1 MIAVGE
7 LLALRG
13 VAKGY
18 RRGGR
23 WLRVLSDVSL
33 DVDSGEIVAV
43 AGSRGEGK
51 TTLLK
56 IAAGLEVP
64 DAGEVLLGNVDLARC
79 SDGERSRH
87 LGGEISWVHRDGTGL
102 RFEALD
108 YVGLPL
114 AIGRRR
120 RRRAVEALAM
130 QALERVGAADCAHQ
144 RWEELSNW
152 ERVLVAFARGMIG
165 EPRLMV
171 VDDVVDGLG
180 MRRTREA
187 GEMLGSLVRELG
199 CGVLMSVSDLEAAL
213 VADRVWSFERGGL
226 KLMSDQTRTQA
237 DIIDFPG
244 SARQSSARAG
254 T

>member
-1 MIAVGE
+1 MGE
-7 LLALRG
+7 LLALRN

-23 WLRVLSDVSL
+23 WVRVLSDISL
-33 DVDSGEIVAV
+33 HVDSGELVAV

-56 IAAGLEVP
+56 IAAGLELP
-64 DAGEVLLGNVDLARC
+64 DAGEVHLGNVDLARC
-79 SDGERSRH
+79 SDEERSRH
-87 LGGEISWVHRDGTGL
+87 LGDEISWVHRDGTGL
-102 RFEALD
+102 RFEVLD

-152 ERVLVAFARGMIG
+152 ERVLVAFARGAIG
-165 EPRLMV
+165 EPRLMI

-187 GEMLGSLVRELG
+187 GELLSSLVQELG

-226 KLMSDQTRTQA
+226 KLMADQTRSRA

-244 SARQSSARAG
+244 SARRQSRARAG
-254 T
+254 S

>member
-1 MIAVGE
+1 MGE

-13 VAKGY
+13 IAKGY

-33 DVDSGEIVAV
+33 QVDSGEIVAV
-43 AGSRGEGK
+43 AGSRGDGK

-56 IAAGLEVP
+56 IAAGLELP
-64 DAGEVLLGNVDLARC
+64 DAGEVHLGNVDLVRS
-79 SDGERSRH
+79 SDEERSRH
-87 LGGEISWVHRDGTGL
+87 LGNEISWVHRDGTGL
-102 RFEALD
+102 RFEVLD

-130 QALERVGAADCAHQ
+130 QALERVGATDCAHQ

-152 ERVLVAFARGMIG
+152 ERVLVAFARGAVG
-165 EPRLMV
+165 KPRLMV

-187 GEMLGSLVRELG
+187 GELLSSLVRELG

-244 SARQSSARAG
+244 SARQSSAHAG

>member
-1 MIAVGE
+1 MSE
-7 LLALRG
+7 LLSLSG

-33 DVDSGEIVAV
+33 NVDSGEIVAV
-43 AGSRGEGK
+43 AGGRGEGK

-56 IAAGLEVP
+56 IAAGLELP
-64 DAGEVLLGNVDLARC
+64 DAGEVYLGNVDLARC
-79 SDGERSRH
+79 SDGERSRF
-87 LGGEISWVHRDGTGL
+87 LGDEISWVHRDGTGL
-102 RFEALD
+102 RFEVID
-108 YVGLPL
+108 YVRLPL
-114 AIGRRR
+114 AIGRRGRR
-120 RRRAVEALAM
+120 RRRAVEKLAM
-130 QALERVGAADCAHQ
+130 QALERVGAAECARQ

-152 ERVLVAFARGMIG
+152 ERVLVAFARAAIG
-165 EPRLMV
+165 EPRLMI
-171 VDDVVDGLG
+171 VDDVIDGLG

-187 GEMLGSLVRELG
+187 GELLGSLVRELG

-226 KLMSDQTRTQA
+226 KLMADQTRIRA

-244 SARQSSARAG
+244 SARQSNARTG